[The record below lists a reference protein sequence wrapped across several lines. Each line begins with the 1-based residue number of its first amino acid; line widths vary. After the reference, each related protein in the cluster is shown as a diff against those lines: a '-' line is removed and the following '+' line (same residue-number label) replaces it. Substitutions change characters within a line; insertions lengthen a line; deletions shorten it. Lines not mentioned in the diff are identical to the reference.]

1 MNRRG
6 NVVRVAALL
15 IFVFGALVAWT
26 IPATA
31 QSQPAA
37 DITVTLPADL
47 DPELRAEVLEA
58 LGAAGATIEAPAGAA
73 SAGWQQDYA
82 DELDEAVAASGALGR
97 RLAGYWERLGGILGV
112 TLVVAAIA
120 LGLAGWSVA
129 ERFAAPPR
137 EPVGAPRPGFRTRLR
152 RALRSLARD
161 AAGILAFL
169 ALSFVAGY
177 LLLPPEPPAARLTL
191 AGSAQVVSMALILIA
206 VARALTNPSHRSAR
220 LAPLEDAEARQVWR
234 GALVA
239 IVLPVPLTIYK
250 SLVVAVAATPAEAAL
265 TVIAVEALVTAIRLW
280 FFWRVR
286 RPVKG
291 LIEHGFGRGRGEP
304 QSTIVGA
311 FASGWFVLFGAL
323 AVFRLLTVMSGQLQG
338 VEAGEAARLSF
349 TLLILL
355 PFLVGGI
362 GAWFDD
368 RPARA
373 AGAREP
379 TSIASSSKAL
389 LQGVVLVAGLVV
401 ILQAWGIEPLS
412 RNPDGLEDRL
422 AGALLEAAGAVVIG
436 WALWRGV
443 TTLLERYAPTEG
455 ENEDVES
462 EGMGKTGSRI
472 ETLVPL
478 LRSAAFGVIVLI
490 STLMALSALGIN
502 ITALLAGAG
511 VIGLAVGFGAQT
523 LVKDVIT
530 GMFYLVEDAFRVGEY
545 IVTGEGKG
553 VVEKISLRSV
563 RLRHHRGPVYTI
575 PFGAMGTVQNHSR
588 DWVKVKLL
596 IRVPF
601 ETDIEKV
608 RKLIKKVGIAMQ
620 EEPELG
626 EHIIQPVKS
635 QGVLEV
641 DDSAMIIGVKFICKP
656 GEQFVI
662 RREAYARIQKAF
674 ADNGIEFAPK
684 RVIVESDSAELA
696 QARAGAAAAA
706 AAHAGDAGM
715 DAAS

>member
-1 MNRRG
+1 
-6 NVVRVAALL
+6 
-15 IFVFGALVAWT
+15 
-26 IPATA
+26 
-31 QSQPAA
+31 
-37 DITVTLPADL
+37 
-47 DPELRAEVLEA
+47 
-58 LGAAGATIEAPAGAA
+58 
-73 SAGWQQDYA
+73 
-82 DELDEAVAASGALGR
+82 
-97 RLAGYWERLGGILGV
+97 
-112 TLVVAAIA
+112 
-120 LGLAGWSVA
+120 
-129 ERFAAPPR
+129 
-137 EPVGAPRPGFRTRLR
+137 
-152 RALRSLARD
+152 
-161 AAGILAFL
+161 
-169 ALSFVAGY
+169 
-177 LLLPPEPPAARLTL
+177 LPPEPPAARLTL
-191 AGSAQVVSMALILIA
+191 AGSAQVVTTALVLIA
-206 VARALTNPSHRSAR
+206 VARALTNPSHRGAR
-220 LAPLEDAEARQVWR
+220 LAPLEDAEARLVWR
-234 GALVA
+234 AALVA
-239 IVLPVPLTIYK
+239 ILLPVPLTIYQ
-250 SLVVAVAATPAEAAL
+250 SVVVAVAATPAEAAL

-304 QSTIVGA
+304 QSAVVGA
-311 FASGWFVLFGAL
+311 FAGGWFVLFGAL

-338 VEAGEAARLSF
+338 VEAGEAAHLSF

-373 AGAREP
+373 AGAGEP
-379 TSIASSSKAL
+379 TTLASSSKAL
-389 LQGVVLVAGLVV
+389 VQGVVLVAGLVV
-401 ILQAWGIEPLS
+401 ILQAWGIDPLT
-412 RNPDGLEDRL
+412 RDPDGLEDRL

-443 TTLLERYAPTEG
+443 TALLEHYAPTEG
-455 ENEDVES
+455 ENEDLES

-472 ETLVPL
+472 DTIVPL

-511 VIGLAVGFGAQT
+511 VIGLAVGFGAQA

-545 IVTGEGKG
+545 LVTAEGKG

-575 PFGAMGTVQNHSR
+575 PFGSMGTVQNHSR

-601 ETDIEKV
+601 DTDIEKV

-620 EEPELG
+620 DEPELG

-674 ADNGIEFAPK
+674 ADNDIEFAPK
-684 RVIVESDSAELA
+684 RVIVESDSAEL
-696 QARAGAAAAA
+696 QRARAGAAAAA
-706 AAHAGDAGM
+706 AAHTGEPGM